1 MSDNARATTTSRAAL
16 TALFVLLTS
25 LFLLMFGGGSARAD
39 VDEIAVP
46 TAATGATAAV
56 ANETSA
62 DAAAKKRAYSGPP
75 RFMLAASGSHRY
87 RGRNYVLP
95 RTLLEI
101 RGTVGAD
108 LDGQIV
114 TLVIKRNGRKIK
126 SDRVRLTTKGGKS
139 SFRVRFRAKKK
150 GKHVFRVSLTD
161 DQQAVANAGNGVGVT
176 AVRTNIRRGQSGV
189 AIRVF
194 QQRLAALKYVVPTNG
209 KYDAATA
216 RAFMAFRK
224 NNFLSRRESAG
235 KTVAK
240 KLAAGK
246 GGFKLRHP
254 KAGRHVEVSIKRQ
267 VMVFADKGRVQR
279 IYHVSTGAPST
290 PTIRGTYR
298 VYRKD
303 FGTNAKG
310 MVHSAYFIRG
320 YAIHGYSS
328 VPNFN
333 ASHGCVRVPIP
344 NAVSIFNWI
353 NMGTR
358 IDTYY

>member
-1 MSDNARATTTSRAAL
+1 MSDNARVKITPRAAL
-16 TALFVLLTS
+16 TALFVLLTIVIAFS
-25 LFLLMFGGGSARAD
+25 VATGSARAEVAGATD
-39 VDEIAVP
+39 L
-46 TAATGATAAV
+46 TGATAAADPT
-56 ANETSA
+56 ANV
-62 DAAAKKRAYSGPP
+62 AAKKRAYSGPP
-75 RFMLAASGSHRY
+75 RFALAANGSHRF
-87 RGRNYVLP
+87 RGRNYILP

-101 RGTVGAD
+101 RGSVAAD
-108 LDGQIV
+108 LDDQIV
-114 TLVIKRNGRKIK
+114 TLVIKRNGRTIK
-126 SDRVRLTTKGGKS
+126 NDRVRLTTKGGKS
-139 SFRVRFRAKKK
+139 SFSVKFRAKKQ
-150 GKHVFRVSLTD
+150 GKHIFKLELTD
-161 DQQAVANAGNGVGVT
+161 TQQTVANAGNGVGVT

-189 AIRVF
+189 AVRVF
-194 QQRLAALKYVVPTNG
+194 QKRLAALKYVVPTNG

-224 NNFLSRRESAG
+224 NNFLARKETAGSA
-235 KTVAK
+235 VAK

-246 GGFKLRHP
+246 GGFKLRYP

-267 VMVFADKGRVQR
+267 VMAFADNGKVQR

-320 YAIHGYSS
+320 YAIHGFAS
-328 VPNFN
+328 VPNYN
-333 ASHGCVRVPIP
+333 ASHGCVRVPVP